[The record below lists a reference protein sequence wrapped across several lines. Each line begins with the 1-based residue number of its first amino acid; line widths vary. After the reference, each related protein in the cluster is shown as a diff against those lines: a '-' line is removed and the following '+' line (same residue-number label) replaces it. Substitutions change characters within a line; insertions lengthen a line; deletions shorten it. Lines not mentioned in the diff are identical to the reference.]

1 MAAGRFH
8 VTSARLASF
17 AILDLGMGV
26 SAWYHE
32 DGELTEDAVVRQY
45 SDFTLRLVGA
55 AEP

>member
-45 SDFTLRLVGA
+45 SDFTLRPVGA
-55 AEP
+55 TEP